1 MPDDKVTSLR
11 EFVERVRRFRQ
22 LWNAPADKEL
32 WFRGEGKK
40 YEKSFL
46 RPKLYRPPE
55 KRRIKPIPE
64 LLEIEYELYE
74 EFRRS
79 GVQLC
84 DTKPEEGYQEW
95 D

>member
-40 YEKSFL
+40 YEKSLL
-46 RPKLYRPPE
+46 RPKLLSSPRE
-55 KRRIKPIPE
+55 AENETDSRTARDRI
-64 LLEIEYELYE
+64 
-74 EFRRS
+74 
-79 GVQLC
+79 
-84 DTKPEEGYQEW
+84 
-95 D
+95 